1 MSSSRMSIRVAAV
14 AVLALASLTLAAC
27 SSGSTTST
35 SGSNTSGDLS
45 FLKKY
50 EARLS
55 AAEKPVT
62 YAGPTDTKPAP
73 KNVFVGAVSCSYSVA
88 GCKSGGLAFDA
99 VAKALGWKSTNIVVN
114 DPSGYPQAVETL
126 LNEGVQAIYLGG
138 VTTNVVPEA
147 MKEAKARN
155 IPVVSAISNYTLGG
169 PTDVTA
175 DTHPSPTKVGQLMA
189 DAAIVE
195 HKGKVDALFLQD
207 AEFAAPVAILKAAKK
222 EFQSCTQCSITYASP
237 LNFTASVIGTTLP
250 NQVVSAVQ
258 RDPKINSLMLGFD
271 PPATFIV
278 PALVTAG
285 KASTVSMY
293 SQLGNSAPLAYVK
306 QGKILKVDVGASVAW
321 ATWADFDVIIRYLN
335 KQNLVDEN
343 IPLQLFTSS
352 NPSVIDKL
360 GVNDFAATFAG
371 YEEKYKTMWGVN

>member
-1 MSSSRMSIRVAAV
+1 MSSSRKFTRVAVV
-14 AVLALASLTLAAC
+14 AVLAATSLALAAC
-27 SSGSTTST
+27 TSGSTS
-35 SGSNTSGDLS
+35 SNSNSSSSGDLS
-45 FLKKY
+45 YLKKY
-50 EARLS
+50 EARLA

-73 KNVFVGAVSCSYSVA
+73 KKLFVGAVNCSYSVA

-99 VAKALGWKSTNIVVN
+99 VVKALGWKSTNIVVN

-155 IPVVSAISNYTLGG
+155 IPVVSAISNYTIGG

-175 DTHPSPTKVGQLMA
+175 DTHPSPAKVGQLLA

-222 EFQSCTQCSITYASP
+222 EFDSCSECSITYASP

-285 KASTVSMY
+285 KANSVSMY
-293 SQLGNSAPLAYVK
+293 SQLGNTAPLAYVK
-306 QGKILKVDVGASVAW
+306 QGKILKVDIGASVAW
-321 ATWADFDVIIRYLN
+321 ATWADFDVIIRSFN
-335 KQNLVDEN
+335 KQPLVDEN

-371 YEEKYKTMWGVN
+371 YEQKYEAMWGVK

>member
-1 MSSSRMSIRVAAV
+1 MYISRKLKGVAV
-14 AVLALASLTLAAC
+14 GAVLAIASLSLAAC
-27 SSGSTTST
+27 SSGSTGSGGST
-35 SGSNTSGDLS
+35 SGDTS
-45 FLKKY
+45 FLKTY
-50 EARLS
+50 QDRLA

-62 YAGPTDTKPAP
+62 WDGPTDTKSAP

-88 GCKSGGLAFDA
+88 GCKTGGETFDA
-99 VAKALGWKSTNIVVN
+99 VAKVLGWKSTNIVVN

-138 VTTNVVPEA
+138 VTTDVVANA
-147 MKEAKARN
+147 MKEAKAKD
-155 IPVVSAISNYTLGG
+155 IPVVSAISNYTTGG
-169 PTDVTA
+169 PSDITA
-175 DTHPSPTKVGQLMA
+175 DTHPDPEKVGALMA

-207 AEFAAPVAILKAAKK
+207 AEFAAPVLVLKGAKK
-222 EFQSCTQCSITYASP
+222 ELDSCKECTITYASP

-278 PALVTAG
+278 PALATAG
-285 KASTVSMY
+285 KADTVSMY
-293 SQLGNSAPLAYVK
+293 SQLGNSAPLEFVK

-321 ATWADFDVIIRYLN
+321 ATWADFDVIVRYLN
-335 KQNLVDEN
+335 KQELVDEN

-352 NPSVIDKL
+352 NPDAIDKL
-360 GVNDFAATFAG
+360 GKDNFSATFAG
-371 YEEKYKTMWGVN
+371 YEDKYKSLWGVN